1 MPLRISESGRRV
13 VEGVKDLTRRENKN
27 KYHSLK
33 RYVVKRYPEVKM
45 NVFKIIGRTYKD
57 NKWKRKVPEILLI
70 KQYRPKL
77 NVEEQSIP

>member
-1 MPLRISESGRRV
+1 
-13 VEGVKDLTRRENKN
+13 
-27 KYHSLK
+27 
-33 RYVVKRYPEVKM
+33 M

-57 NKWKRKVPEILLI
+57 NKWKRKVPGILLI